1 MSDDRQLQP
10 FEFEGQEI
18 RFVGT
23 AEVPEWV
30 GADIVAVLYPE
41 AARSSYGKY
50 LDSVPE
56 EWKGKKRIL
65 TPGGEQE
72 FNTLF
77 EPGFYALIARSNSPK
92 AVPFQ
97 KWVYEEVLPSIRKTG
112 SYSLT
117 KQPSTNLLPPD
128 KERLEN
134 IRLGMD
140 LLYELGGIDERTQL
154 ALKDLVRD
162 ILLEDKLKK
171 IEGTGQ
177 RLTVPVSDRARTLGF
192 RPNRSQLIK
201 IGKIAADLYRL
212 RHGGEDPPLREQ
224 HVDGATRM
232 VKSYNENDFDILD
245 QAISL
250 VMNPPAQLP
259 PAEDTDEFI

>member
-1 MSDDRQLQP
+1 MSDDSQLQP
-10 FEFEGQEI
+10 FQFEGIEI

-30 GADIVAVLYPE
+30 AADIVAVLYPVSRRE
-41 AARSSYGKY
+41 NLSNY
-50 LDSVPE
+50 LSKVPA
-56 EWKGKKRIL
+56 EWKGNKQLI
-65 TPGGEQE
+65 TPGGKQSMI
-72 FNTLF
+72 TLY
-77 EPGFYALIARSNSPK
+77 EPGLYALIARSESPL

-117 KQPSTNLLPPD
+117 KQSPVNLLPPD

-171 IEGTGQ
+171 IEGSGK

-201 IGKIAADLYRL
+201 IGKIAAELYRL
-212 RHGGEDPPLREQ
+212 RHDGEDPPLREQ

-232 VKSYNENDFDILD
+232 VKSYNEDDFDILD
-245 QAISL
+245 QAIAL
-250 VMNPPAQLP
+250 VMEPPAQLP
-259 PAEDTDEFI
+259 PAEDTGEFI

>member
-1 MSDDRQLQP
+1 MSESGQLQP
-10 FEFEGQEI
+10 FQFEGLEV

-23 AEVPEWV
+23 IEVPEWV
-30 GADIVAVLYPE
+30 AADIVAVLYPE
-41 AARSSYGKY
+41 AVRSSYGKY
-50 LDSVPE
+50 LDSVPD

-97 KWVYEEVLPSIRKTG
+97 KWVYEDVLPSIRKTG
-112 SYSLT
+112 SYSLNR
-117 KQPSTNLLPPD
+117 QPSAALLPPA
-128 KERLEN
+128 KEQLEN

-140 LLYELGGIDERTQL
+140 ILYELGGIDQRTQL
-154 ALKDLVRD
+154 ALKDVVRD

-171 IEGTGQ
+171 PEGFDQ
-177 RLTVPVSDRARTLGF
+177 RLSVPVSDRARALGYKPK
-192 RPNRSQLIK
+192 RNQLIA
-201 IGKIAADLYRL
+201 IGKTAANLYRL
-212 RHGGEDPPLREQ
+212 RHNGEDPPLREQ

-232 VKSYNENDFDILD
+232 VKSYSEDDFDILD
-245 QAISL
+245 QAIAL

-259 PAEDTDEFI
+259 PAEDEGEFV

>member
-1 MSDDRQLQP
+1 MSDDGQLQP
-10 FEFEGQEI
+10 FQFEGLEI

-23 AEVPEWV
+23 ADDPEWV

-50 LDSVPE
+50 LDSVPD

-77 EPGFYALIARSNSPK
+77 EPGFYALIARSNSSK

-112 SYSLT
+112 SYSLP
-117 KQPSTNLLPPD
+117 KQPTIGLLPPA

-140 LLYELGGIDERTQL
+140 ILYELGGIDQRTQL
-154 ALKDLVRD
+154 ALKDVVRD
-162 ILLEDKLKK
+162 ILLEDKLKRP
-171 IEGTGQ
+171 EGLGQ
-177 RLTVPVSDRARTLGF
+177 RLTVPVSDRARALGYK
-192 RPNRSQLIK
+192 PNRSHLIK
-201 IGKIAADLYRL
+201 IGKIAAGLYRL
-212 RHGGEDPPLREQ
+212 RHDGEEPPLREQ

-232 VKSYNENDFDILD
+232 VKSYSEDDFDILD
-245 QAISL
+245 QAIAL

-259 PAEDTDEFI
+259 PVEDTGEFI